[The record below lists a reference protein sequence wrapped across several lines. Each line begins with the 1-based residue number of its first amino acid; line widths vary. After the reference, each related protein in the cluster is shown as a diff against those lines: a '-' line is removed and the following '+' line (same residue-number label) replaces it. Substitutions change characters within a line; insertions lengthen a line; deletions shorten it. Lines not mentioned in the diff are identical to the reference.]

1 MEIIERNIEE
11 LIPYENNP
19 RNNDAA
25 VEYVAN
31 SIKEFGFKN
40 PIIIDKNNV
49 IVAGHTRLKAAEK
62 LGLVKVPT
70 IMADDLTDEQ
80 IRAFRIAD
88 NKTAEIS
95 VWDFEKLREELDQVL
110 DFEME
115 EFGFNEAELIE
126 LTVDDGY
133 GYITPNNNSHG
144 IQDEDDDAF
153 ETDYDETDHYN
164 PPESNRSN
172 FIENDEISKDDLN
185 YYSQRAEQQVS
196 KRVIIVYSTDEEERF
211 LKKVLRQEEDRP
223 LKTVIDIKSI
233 RTE

>member
-126 LTVDDGY
+126 LTVDDGH
-133 GYITPNNNSHG
+133 GYITQNNNSYG
-144 IQDEDDDAF
+144 IQDEDDAF

-164 PPESNRSN
+164 HPESNRSN

-223 LKTVIDIKSI
+223 LKTVIDIKTI
-233 RTE
+233 KTE